1 MFKLFKYFKKSDWL
15 FTALLIVIVA
25 LQVNLDLMLPDLM
38 GDIVGFIQ
46 YNALYEEPLREIL
59 RTGGLMLLVVA
70 GGFVCKLFSNLIASH
85 ITSKLARTLRSKI
98 FKNVNSFSMEEMEK
112 FSTASLITRT
122 TNDVMQIQQTMMMLL
137 KFGIIAPV
145 MAISAVVRVVN
156 SSLELSLATGVAV
169 VALPLIIMT
178 VFLVASPKFSVM
190 QKKVD
195 RLNGVTRENLTGLR
209 VVRAY
214 NAEDYQTEKFRDAN
228 EDLTRVNMFVNKV
241 MCIMFPGMNL
251 VMSGLMLTIYW
262 LGASLINAGNL
273 DYSTMAVF
281 SQYSMQVLMSFLV
294 LCMLLVVM
302 PRANVSAKRIIEV
315 IDTKSK
321 IVEGERTQGEE
332 NEKGVVE
339 FKNVSFRYPDAEEY
353 VLHDI
358 SFKAERGQT
367 VAFIG
372 PTGSG
377 KSTIVNLLP
386 RFYDASEGQVLVDG
400 VDVKEYREKS
410 LNDKLGYVPQKS
422 LLFFGSVKDNIVYGS
437 EGKISDEKVEEA
449 LKVAQADFVF
459 GLPEKTDYHI
469 AQGGKNVSGGQRQ
482 RLSIARAIAKNP
494 EIYIFDDSFSA
505 LDYKTDSALRAALKE
520 YTKDATSIIVAQRIG
535 TIMDADQIIVL
546 EEGRIA
552 GKGTHRELMQN
563 CPLYREIAF
572 SQLSA
577 EELEN
582 G

>member
-1 MFKLFKYFKKSDWL
+1 M
-15 FTALLIVIVA
+15 
-25 LQVNLDLMLPDLM
+25 
-38 GDIVGFIQ
+38 
-46 YNALYEEPLREIL
+46 
-59 RTGGLMLLVVA
+59 
-70 GGFVCKLFSNLIASH
+70 
-85 ITSKLARTLRSKI
+85 
-98 FKNVNSFSMEEMEK
+98 
-112 FSTASLITRT
+112 
-122 TNDVMQIQQTMMMLL
+122 
-137 KFGIIAPV
+137 
-145 MAISAVVRVVN
+145 
-156 SSLELSLATGVAV
+156 
-169 VALPLIIMT
+169 
-178 VFLVASPKFSVM
+178 
-190 QKKVD
+190 
-195 RLNGVTRENLTGLR
+195 
-209 VVRAY
+209 
-214 NAEDYQTEKFRDAN
+214 
-228 EDLTRVNMFVNKV
+228 
-241 MCIMFPGMNL
+241 
-251 VMSGLMLTIYW
+251 
-262 LGASLINAGNL
+262 
-273 DYSTMAVF
+273 
-281 SQYSMQVLMSFLV
+281 
-294 LCMLLVVM
+294 
-302 PRANVSAKRIIEV
+302 
-315 IDTKSK
+315 
-321 IVEGERTQGEE
+321 
-332 NEKGVVE
+332 VE

-410 LNDKLGYVPQKS
+410 L
-422 LLFFGSVKDNIVYGS
+422 KDNIVYGS
-437 EGKISDEKVEEA
+437 ESKISDEKVEEA

>member
-1 MFKLFKYFKKSDWL
+1 
-15 FTALLIVIVA
+15 
-25 LQVNLDLMLPDLM
+25 
-38 GDIVGFIQ
+38 
-46 YNALYEEPLREIL
+46 
-59 RTGGLMLLVVA
+59 
-70 GGFVCKLFSNLIASH
+70 
-85 ITSKLARTLRSKI
+85 
-98 FKNVNSFSMEEMEK
+98 MEEMEK

-122 TNDVMQIQQTMMMLL
+122 TNDVMQIQQTMMMVL

-169 VALPLIIMT
+169 VALLLIIMT

-214 NAEDYQTEKFRDAN
+214 NAEDYQTEKFR
-228 EDLTRVNMFVNKV
+228 
-241 MCIMFPGMNL
+241 IMFPGMNL

>member
-1 MFKLFKYFKKSDWL
+1 M
-15 FTALLIVIVA
+15 IVIVA

-122 TNDVMQIQQTMMMLL
+122 TNDVMQIQQTMMMVL

-169 VALPLIIMT
+169 VALLLIIMT

-228 EDLTRVNMFVNKV
+228 EELTRVNMFVNKV

-367 VAFIG
+367 VAFYRSHRQRQKHDSQPAPEVLRRERG
-372 PTGSG
+372 TGACRRRGRKGIQG
-377 KSTIVNLLP
+377 KKSQRQAGLCSAEKPAVFRLRQGQHSLRQRGQNQ
-386 RFYDASEGQVLVDG
+386 RRKGGGGVEGGAGGFCV
-400 VDVKEYREKS
+400 RS
-410 LNDKLGYVPQKS
+410 AR
-422 LLFFGSVKDNIVYGS
+422 KD
-437 EGKISDEKVEEA
+437 
-449 LKVAQADFVF
+449 
-459 GLPEKTDYHI
+459 GLPHS
-469 AQGGKNVSGGQRQ
+469 AGRQ
-482 RLSIARAIAKNP
+482 KRVGRSASASVHSPRNSKKIRKF
-494 EIYIFDDSFSA
+494 IFSTTAF
-505 LDYKTDSALRAALKE
+505 
-520 YTKDATSIIVAQRIG
+520 
-535 TIMDADQIIVL
+535 
-546 EEGRIA
+546 
-552 GKGTHRELMQN
+552 
-563 CPLYREIAF
+563 PLWTTRRTPRCAPR
-572 SQLSA
+572 
-577 EELEN
+577 
-582 G
+582 

>member
-169 VALPLIIMT
+169 VALLLIIMT

-281 SQYSMQVLMSFLV
+281 SQYSM
-294 LCMLLVVM
+294 
-302 PRANVSAKRIIEV
+302 
-315 IDTKSK
+315 
-321 IVEGERTQGEE
+321 
-332 NEKGVVE
+332 
-339 FKNVSFRYPDAEEY
+339 
-353 VLHDI
+353 
-358 SFKAERGQT
+358 
-367 VAFIG
+367 
-372 PTGSG
+372 
-377 KSTIVNLLP
+377 
-386 RFYDASEGQVLVDG
+386 
-400 VDVKEYREKS
+400 
-410 LNDKLGYVPQKS
+410 
-422 LLFFGSVKDNIVYGS
+422 
-437 EGKISDEKVEEA
+437 
-449 LKVAQADFVF
+449 
-459 GLPEKTDYHI
+459 
-469 AQGGKNVSGGQRQ
+469 
-482 RLSIARAIAKNP
+482 
-494 EIYIFDDSFSA
+494 
-505 LDYKTDSALRAALKE
+505 
-520 YTKDATSIIVAQRIG
+520 
-535 TIMDADQIIVL
+535 
-546 EEGRIA
+546 
-552 GKGTHRELMQN
+552 
-563 CPLYREIAF
+563 
-572 SQLSA
+572 
-577 EELEN
+577 
-582 G
+582 

>member
-169 VALPLIIMT
+169 VALLLIIMT

-422 LLFFGSVKDNIVYGS
+422 LLFFRLRQGQHSLRQRGQNQRRKGGGGVEGGAGGFCVRSARKD
-437 EGKISDEKVEEA
+437 
-449 LKVAQADFVF
+449 
-459 GLPEKTDYHI
+459 GLPHSAGRQKRVGRSASASVHSPRNSKE
-469 AQGGKNVSGGQRQ
+469 SGNLYFRRQ
-482 RLSIARAIAKNP
+482 LFRIGLQ
-494 EIYIFDDSFSA
+494 DG
-505 LDYKTDSALRAALKE
+505 LRAARR
-520 YTKDATSIIVAQRIG
+520 V
-535 TIMDADQIIVL
+535 
-546 EEGRIA
+546 EGIH
-552 GKGTHRELMQN
+552 KGRDKHN
-563 CPLYREIAF
+563 CR
-572 SQLSA
+572 A
-577 EELEN
+577 ENRYDN
-582 G
+582 GR